1 MYTLPVIVWSVL
13 IHSCF
18 CQLKACYEAVDEE
31 LADNFP
37 CDPNANVSSCCASG
51 NVCSSNL
58 YCVSASNQ
66 QKYVGT
72 CTDKTWSSPACPF
85 NLTSGTFNPWYDK
98 FNYALNTTQCANGTL
113 CPFADNGNCCNK
125 SQGIKE
131 VHYNY
136 NSSAVMPTDVAQLS
150 TFYAA
155 AGYTFPTSIP
165 TATPTPT
172 APPVF
177 GSTKSM
183 TSSGLSHSDKVGLG
197 IGITLCVSVCGISA
211 ILFYL
216 SMRRRRRRQQQQDDT
231 PKEVDSQAP
240 SVVYGFRTE
249 LEGTPVGS
257 EMEDSQKAHEVHE
270 DSARSLKS

>member
-1 MYTLPVIVWSVL
+1 
-13 IHSCF
+13 
-18 CQLKACYEAVDEE
+18 
-31 LADNFP
+31 
-37 CDPNANVSSCCASG
+37 
-51 NVCSSNL
+51 
-58 YCVSASNQ
+58 
-66 QKYVGT
+66 
-72 CTDKTWSSPACPF
+72 
-85 NLTSGTFNPWYDK
+85 
-98 FNYALNTTQCANGTL
+98 
-113 CPFADNGNCCNK
+113 
-125 SQGIKE
+125 
-131 VHYNY
+131 
-136 NSSAVMPTDVAQLS
+136 
-150 TFYAA
+150 
-155 AGYTFPTSIP
+155 
-165 TATPTPT
+165 
-172 APPVF
+172 
-177 GSTKSM
+177 M